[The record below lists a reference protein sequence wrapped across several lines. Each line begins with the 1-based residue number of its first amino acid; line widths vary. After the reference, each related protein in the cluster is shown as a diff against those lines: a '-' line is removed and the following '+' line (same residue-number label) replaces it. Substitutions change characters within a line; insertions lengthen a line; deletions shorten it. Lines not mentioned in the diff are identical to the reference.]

1 MAVYFTVQIY
11 GGKMNFVNIVLKY
24 KFKFLRSLITASI
37 NIWFYLRTNFFR
49 SWLIEINFLIYQRL
63 VFSLHYVIIYV
74 QSIIYIREKL
84 KIIL

>member
-37 NIWFYLRTNFFR
+37 NI
-49 SWLIEINFLIYQRL
+49 
-63 VFSLHYVIIYV
+63 
-74 QSIIYIREKL
+74 
-84 KIIL
+84 